1 MTVVMIRFE
10 LVTMPVLPWGADL
23 TGHEARVREYYLTMG
38 LI

>member
-10 LVTMPVLPWGADL
+10 LITMAVLPWGANL
-23 TGHEARVREYYLTMG
+23 TGHEARLREMYLSQG

>member
-10 LVTMPVLPWGADL
+10 LITMPVLPWGVNL
-23 TGHEARVREYYLTMG
+23 TGHEARIREMYLTMG

>member
-10 LVTMPVLPWGADL
+10 LVTMAVLPWGANL
-23 TGHEARVREYYLTMG
+23 TGHEARVREHYLTMG